1 MELLSVS
8 GGLGNEIIGVS
19 ERSDA
24 EIRSPST
31 FTVFLVNCGV
41 EWSARKQSD
50 VSLSKAVFLSSP
62 LSISEVKAGGG
73 VCGQSSFV
81 RFEKTEKKI
90 AVIG

>member
-1 MELLSVS
+1 M
-8 GGLGNEIIGVS
+8 
-19 ERSDA
+19 
-24 EIRSPST
+24 
-31 FTVFLVNCGV
+31 VFLVNCGV
-41 EWSARKQSD
+41 ELSARKQSD
-50 VSLSKAVFLSSP
+50 ASLSKAVFLSSP